1 MTWWAWALL
10 GLGLCAGE
18 MITPGGFYFLFFGV
32 GALVTS
38 GLVWLGV
45 AGPPWL
51 EWLVF
56 TVVSVACLVPLRGRV
71 VRWASAGE
79 PRVVDS
85 LVGQELLLLDDLAPG
100 GIGKGELRGTTW
112 NVRTAAPRTLRQGE
126 RARVTR
132 VEGLTLWV
140 EA

>member
-1 MTWWAWALL
+1 
-10 GLGLCAGE
+10 
-18 MITPGGFYFLFFGV
+18 
-32 GALVTS
+32 
-38 GLVWLGV
+38 
-45 AGPPWL
+45 
-51 EWLVF
+51 
-56 TVVSVACLVPLRGRV
+56 
-71 VRWASAGE
+71 
-79 PRVVDS
+79 VVDS

>member
-18 MITPGGFYFLFFGV
+18 MVTPGGFYFLFFGV

-85 LVGQELLLLDDLAPG
+85 LVGQELVLLDDLGPG

-112 NVRTAAPRTLRQGE
+112 TVRTAASRALRQGE

-132 VEGLTLWV
+132 VDGLTLWV
-140 EA
+140 EM

>member
-112 NVRTAAPRTLRQGE
+112 NVRTAVPRTLRQGE

>member
-18 MITPGGFYFLFFGV
+18 MVTPGGFYFLFFGV

-38 GLVWLGV
+38 ALVWLGI

-56 TVVSVACLVPLRGRV
+56 TLVSVACLVPLRGRMV
-71 VRWASAGE
+71 QWASAGD

-85 LVGQELLLLDDLAPG
+85 LVGEELLLLADLDPG
-100 GIGKGELRGTTW
+100 GLGKGELRGTTW
-112 NVRTAAPRTLRQGE
+112 NVRTTAPRTLRQGE
-126 RARVTR
+126 RPRVTR

-140 EA
+140 EI